1 MRVLI
6 VTAMLLAATGA
17 AAQDNL
23 TAARDLYASAAYDD
37 ALEVLNRLRSSDHPA
52 TQSRA
57 IEQYRAFCLLAL
69 GRSADAEQ
77 AIEAVVAAEPT
88 FQPGESDASPRI
100 RSAFTTVRRRMLPSI
115 IQQKYAAA
123 KAAYDRK
130 EFGAAADGFT
140 QVLAALADKDVAAEA
155 KQPPLSDLKTL
166 AGGFQ
171 ELAAKAAAPPPP
183 PPLPVVVAAAPP
195 PAPAAPRIYTGSES
209 GITPPAVINQSLP
222 PFPGQIIIPRS
233 GKLDVVIDE
242 AGTVESAVI
251 SSSVTTAYD
260 AMVLSAT
267 RAWRYRPATVN
278 GAPVKFRKTVQITIK
293 PTT

>member
-37 ALEVLNRLRSSDHPA
+37 ALEVLNRLRSSEHPA

-69 GRSADAEQ
+69 GRSADAEK
-77 AIEAVVAAEPT
+77 AIEAVVVAEPT

-115 IQQKYAAA
+115 IQLKYATA

-130 EFGAAADGFT
+130 DFGAAADGFA
-140 QVLAALADKDVAAEA
+140 QVLAALSDQDVAVEA

-183 PPLPVVVAAAPP
+183 PPLPTVAAAPP
-195 PAPAAPRIYTGSES
+195 PVPAAPRVYTGGES
-209 GITPPAVINQSLP
+209 GITPPAVINQALP
-222 PFPGQIIIPRS
+222 PFPGQIVIPRT
-233 GKLDVVIDE
+233 GKLDLVIDE
-242 AGTVESAVI
+242 AGAVESATI
-251 SSSVTTAYD
+251 SGSVTPTYD
-260 AMVLSAT
+260 AMVLTAT